1 MISNFETFEQ
11 RFNLLYFKMFQFN
24 RSVVFAFAHMLI
36 VGFVGMIV
44 ALIAEGKALLL
55 FYLIESI
62 FESGFRAKPPKEPPK
77 EPPNKMKCWT
87 RVIVTS
93 VGASYLMGSTQIDS
107 ALENQVRAQNF
118 ETDCWL
124 DRGSFAS
131 SHSVGCDLIHSF
143 TKLYSCMDS
152 TLEPYGSSFHLNCG
166 FDHENIA
173 DSSFRELPMHSS
185 VRIPARPRP
194 FEVGKL
200 PEPSRHNDRVRFDTW
215 SAFEINDYFIARSS
229 CDTDTIQYT
238 FAAGETKVFDTI
250 QFKADWFSSWIFEI
264 ANEIALHSPDLIV
277 PVFEIAKLRLLVLI
291 ASHREFEEPG
301 RKQNLIVALFEHFN
315 WMNLDRY
322 PFGIKNFDT
331 PKMLMHRIQ
340 HIRIHSYLIV
350 ALNLVSDVYKT
361 ADRLM
366 MILIDDAAAFF
377 VVEHDDK
384 AQFFSCED
392 SQDRT
397 SFCEGDLSDSHR
409 SIIIKSLE
417 DILVDDDDVKNKMH
431 SAQKWSTARRFRQT
445 TIAVA
450 SFFVAMAASFA
461 EAEAAKTKA
470 NAAKTRGT
478 VSALHRCF
486 GSNII
491 LAAMLLFAVRAT
503 FSPLSKNASWQS
515 QVACILAM
523 MDSLAKI
530 CVSSGKRYRFPPI
543 LLSHTIA
550 EQLLQYFKDKSI
562 FVSRGSVRICIAYFS
577 RYVSQSV
584 ILRLQNHFIYVS
596 YSCFG
601 LRGSVRIYKSYI
613 SAIPIFNMEIASLQ
627 TFSELLK

>member
-264 ANEIALHSPDLIV
+264 ANEIALHSPKQGFYQSIWSGETGLTLLICIIV
-277 PVFEIAKLRLLVLI
+277 GVWNIVYILHQTI
-291 ASHREFEEPG
+291 HASY
-301 RKQNLIVALFEHFN
+301 
-315 WMNLDRY
+315 D
-322 PFGIKNFDT
+322 GIF
-331 PKMLMHRIQ
+331 
-340 HIRIHSYLIV
+340 
-350 ALNLVSDVYKT
+350 
-361 ADRLM
+361 
-366 MILIDDAAAFF
+366 
-377 VVEHDDK
+377 
-384 AQFFSCED
+384 
-392 SQDRT
+392 T
-397 SFCEGDLSDSHR
+397 SR
-409 SIIIKSLE
+409 P
-417 DILVDDDDVKNKMH
+417 
-431 SAQKWSTARRFRQT
+431 
-445 TIAVA
+445 
-450 SFFVAMAASFA
+450 
-461 EAEAAKTKA
+461 
-470 NAAKTRGT
+470 
-478 VSALHRCF
+478 
-486 GSNII
+486 
-491 LAAMLLFAVRAT
+491 VRAH
-503 FSPLSKNASWQS
+503 L
-515 QVACILAM
+515 
-523 MDSLAKI
+523 
-530 CVSSGKRYRFPPI
+530 R
-543 LLSHTIA
+543 TI
-550 EQLLQYFKDKSI
+550 
-562 FVSRGSVRICIAYFS
+562 
-577 RYVSQSV
+577 
-584 ILRLQNHFIYVS
+584 
-596 YSCFG
+596 
-601 LRGSVRIYKSYI
+601 
-613 SAIPIFNMEIASLQ
+613 
-627 TFSELLK
+627 